1 VCASNF
7 VCHNRWVEVEFA
19 VSARRHRV
27 GKARALHV
35 IHNPRVQF
43 IVPDP
48 AGRDDRII
56 LLGDD
61 QTGRA
66 LEVMGVE
73 LADGTLY
80 VIHVM
85 DMRAKYRSAYE
96 EGTP

>member
-1 VCASNF
+1 M
-7 VCHNRWVEVEFA
+7 RVEFA
-19 VSARRHRV
+19 SSARRHRV

-35 IHNPRVQF
+35 IRNSRAQL
-43 IVPDP
+43 IVTDA
-48 AGRDDRII
+48 AGRDDRIVF
-56 LLGDD
+56 LGDD

-85 DMRAKYRSAYE
+85 DLRAKYRAAYE
-96 EGTP
+96 EGPP

>member
-1 VCASNF
+1 M
-7 VCHNRWVEVEFA
+7 EVEFA
-19 VSARRHRV
+19 TSARRHRV

-35 IHNPRVQF
+35 VRNPRVRF
-43 IVPDP
+43 IVNDP
-48 AGRDDRII
+48 AGRDDRVVF
-56 LLGDD
+56 LGDD

-73 LADGTLY
+73 LTDGTLY

-85 DMRAKYRSAYE
+85 DLRAKYRSAYE

>member
-1 VCASNF
+1 MCACNF
-7 VCHNRWVEVEFA
+7 VCHNSGWRSSSRFV
-19 VSARRHRV
+19 
-27 GKARALHV
+27 
-35 IHNPRVQF
+35 
-43 IVPDP
+43 VPDP
-48 AGRDDRII
+48 AGR
-56 LLGDD
+56 DD